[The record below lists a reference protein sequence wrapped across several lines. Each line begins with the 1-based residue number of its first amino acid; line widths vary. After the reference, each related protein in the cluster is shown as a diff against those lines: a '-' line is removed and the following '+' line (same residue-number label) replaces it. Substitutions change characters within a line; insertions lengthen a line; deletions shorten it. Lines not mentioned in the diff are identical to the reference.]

1 MKKQLSLALI
11 CWILLTGV
19 SGALV
24 LDPTALGMGARSVGL
39 GRCAVAMDPDPGSV
53 FVNPANAT
61 QMKTWGVSSMAVNL
75 SEDINYTQLG
85 FDVPQQFGTLGL
97 SYLGAVS
104 GGIIATTIE
113 AGRIKPS
120 GFTFDYTSA
129 VLSLIYGKE
138 INPDLSLGATLKYFS
153 KSFSGVASGTGM
165 DLDLGLLWKPNPAI
179 KVGLSQQNTLPS
191 PLGSMKWSTGNT
203 EGIPFN
209 TKLGVAY
216 RPLKELM
223 MTTDMDYSQNRPLLL
238 HGGVEWGPL
247 FQLLTLR
254 LGIDQYAQNKNSAVT
269 NLTCGLGLNV
279 AGIGFDY
286 AYYNDT
292 LLPSNIAHYFSF
304 RYQPPTA
311 AEIKIISREAEKKEE
326 PKLALKSFPDVPEG
340 FFAYEEI
347 GLLATANILGG
358 YPDGTFRPRN
368 TLTRAEL
375 CKVLVLL
382 KGAKVEEYPYRELFK
397 DVPRKSWAAPYI
409 MAAVAEGWVKGYP
422 DKTFKPNKT
431 LNRAEAITTLAKF
444 DGLALPEFVSR
455 KVYIDLPL
463 KHWATGSVFAAK
475 EAGWLNYITGAQ
487 FGAGAG
493 FTRAEAAYL
502 MARTKSGIE
511 KISALKKPSR

>member
-1 MKKQLSLALI
+1 MKKQLGFVIFCWLLLA
-11 CWILLTGV
+11 GM

-104 GGIIATTIE
+104 GGIIATTLE
-113 AGRIKPS
+113 AGRVKPS

-129 VLSLIYGKE
+129 VISLIYGKE
-138 INPDLSLGATLKYFS
+138 VYPDLSLGATLKYFS
-153 KSFSGVASGTGM
+153 KAFSGVASGTGM

-191 PLGSMKWSTGNT
+191 PIGCMQWTTGLT

-216 RPLKELM
+216 QTLRDLM
-223 MTTDMDYSQNRPLLL
+223 MTMDLDYSRNRPLLA

-247 FQLLTLR
+247 FRLLTLR
-254 LGIDQYAQNKNSAVT
+254 LGIDQYAQNQNSAVT
-269 NLTCGLGLNV
+269 NLTCGLGLSL
-279 AGIGFDY
+279 AGITFDY

-292 LLPSNIAHYFSF
+292 LLPSNVAHYFSF

-311 AEIKIISREAEKKEE
+311 SEIKLISREAEKKEA
-326 PKLALKSFPDVPEG
+326 PKWALKNFPDVPEG
-340 FFAYEEI
+340 SFAYDEI

-358 YPDGTFRPRN
+358 YTDGTFRPRS

-397 DVPRKSWAAPYI
+397 DVPRKSWASPYI
-409 MAAVAEGWVKGYP
+409 MVAVAEGWMKGYP
-422 DKTFKPNKT
+422 DKTFKPNKA
-431 LNRAEAITTLAKF
+431 LNRAEAVTTLAKF
-444 DGLALPEFVSR
+444 DALALPEFVSR
-455 KVYIDLPL
+455 KAYIDLPL
-463 KHWATGSVFAAK
+463 KHWATDSVFAAK

-487 FGAGAG
+487 FNAGAG

-502 MARTKSGIE
+502 MARTKDGSQ
-511 KISALKKPSR
+511 KINEVKGVK